1 MIDRACAG
9 GECAAY
15 CPLFNIGGVCPTP
28 VELARWYHDN
38 ALVAESSSTYV
49 N

>member
-1 MIDRACAG
+1 MIDRACTG

-28 VELARWYHDN
+28 VELARWYHDH
-38 ALVAESSSTYV
+38 ALVADSSGALV